1 MPYERQIL
9 LSRDPVPRRSWIFL
23 SACAHLVVLVLI
35 VALRHVA
42 GPQVVPEELETAEII
57 SGQTHIAYSPP
68 VEKTRQ
74 PNASPLQFPRRTRRT
89 QGPSSPTG
97 LQGAALARM
106 RGRAKAATSGMI
118 ESFKAKQFWGF
129 STEHFDLA
137 AQTAGQLPVISA
149 YEVPPH
155 YEQYVTVEVTIDEEG
170 RVADARVISGEVSR
184 DIQHKL
190 LAAVREFRYSP
201 ARHDGTPIPSQ
212 LDIVVHI
219 PS

>member
-1 MPYERQIL
+1 
-9 LSRDPVPRRSWIFL
+9 
-23 SACAHLVVLVLI
+23 
-35 VALRHVA
+35 
-42 GPQVVPEELETAEII
+42 
-57 SGQTHIAYSPP
+57 
-68 VEKTRQ
+68 
-74 PNASPLQFPRRTRRT
+74 
-89 QGPSSPTG
+89 
-97 LQGAALARM
+97 M